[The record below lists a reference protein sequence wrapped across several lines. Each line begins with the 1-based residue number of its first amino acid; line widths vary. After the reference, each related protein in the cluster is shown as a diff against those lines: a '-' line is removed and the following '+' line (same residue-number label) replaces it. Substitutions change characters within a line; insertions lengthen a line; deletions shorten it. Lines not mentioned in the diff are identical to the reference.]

1 MQTPV
6 KKSCAIN
13 SLIIKPI
20 TMKASC
26 QSLTSGLL
34 KVAGNFLDKY
44 QDLRKEAAKVF
55 VESIIPG
62 EPGYEKKLDNL
73 IDKAIDLQT
82 DFFKA
87 AGIVAGEG
95 DGKPGPRH
103 LIIPT
108 KKVTGKLVLT
118 ERTFIV
124 APSIFDN
131 VTVTIKKTGG
141 KGGADT
147 ACCAKYST
155 GEIYDEKRRS
165 FDKGE
170 DSVGNDRQF
179 KFTGMVDKILTIHL
193 VYDGAITNAFQ
204 YTVSLEGEFDK
215 ENMEKEGRK
224 KKVA

>member
-1 MQTPV
+1 
-6 KKSCAIN
+6 
-13 SLIIKPI
+13 
-20 TMKASC
+20 MKASC
-26 QSLTSGLL
+26 QSVTSGLL

-55 VESIIPG
+55 VETIIPG
-62 EPGYEKKLDNL
+62 KPGYEKNLDNL

-108 KKVTGKLVLT
+108 KKVTGNLKLT

-124 APSIFDN
+124 APSIFDD
-131 VTVTIKKTGG
+131 VTVTIKKTDG
-141 KGGADT
+141 KGGADI
-147 ACCAKYST
+147 ACCAKYGT

-165 FDKGE
+165 FNKGE
-170 DSVGNDRQF
+170 DSVGNDREF
-179 KFTGMVDKILTIHL
+179 KFTSMVDKILTIHL
-193 VYDGAITNAFQ
+193 VYDGPIINSFE
-204 YTVSLEGEFDK
+204 YTISIEGEFSK
-215 ENMEKEGRK
+215 SNMEKENKENKEKR
-224 KKVA
+224 VA